1 MNQVLTPE
9 EPGGVR
15 CHLEIGYLCA
25 GMSFD
30 VGKLELCIVG
40 VHLHYYFI
48 KESLSLRLISQ
59 SFGAGA

>member
-1 MNQVLTPE
+1 MSS
-9 EPGGVR
+9 
-15 CHLEIGYLCA
+15 EIGYLCA
-25 GMSFD
+25 DLSFD

-40 VHLHYYFI
+40 VHFHYYFI